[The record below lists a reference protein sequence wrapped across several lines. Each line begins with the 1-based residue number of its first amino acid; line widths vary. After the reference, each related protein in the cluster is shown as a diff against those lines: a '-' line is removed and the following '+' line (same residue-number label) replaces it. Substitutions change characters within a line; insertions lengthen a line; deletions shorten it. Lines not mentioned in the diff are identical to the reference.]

1 MGKLELYKD
10 LIKSLKENK
19 SFVLLAGPGAGK
31 TKNLIDVVSHLQANK
46 ELFFNKRQ
54 KVAVITYTNAA
65 KDEII
70 ERLGESQDHV
80 HCSTIHSFCWELIK
94 NFKTDIL
101 LYLQHHKKISESEDA
116 LLKREVDYKGT
127 EYFAKD
133 NVINLGHDDV
143 LQIASF
149 FLEKPKFKH
158 ILKEKYH
165 YIFIDEFQ
173 DTNPELLKA
182 LLSHLD
188 GENLVFGLF
197 GDDWQRIYKESFP
210 PLPQDLIEKL
220 RIIEAKSNYR
230 SMPLIVSLLGRL
242 RPEYKQTSIP
252 EEHFNRKPSLL
263 VYTGIAGDENVLKNA
278 LSRAKK
284 YLENQGWTFSGKDA
298 ASMLFLSRKNLAIQ
312 QGYIQL
318 ENIYPSYG
326 LKLRF
331 RDLQDPLIGFFISS
345 LEPALQAYE
354 QKQYWKSIKSL
365 GLKNLIPQNKKKAK
379 DVLELLLRKRNNMN
393 SQKVFSCLKEIK
405 DFSDVF
411 PSAREKIQSEYKS
424 EELRDVYIDLAEL
437 PYEVVMAYARGR
449 EEESRI
455 GTQHSS
461 KGRQFSKVLV
471 VCTQNFWRDYNFKEY
486 FSNPTK
492 YSAIRTPTENELPT
506 ILARNLFYVSC
517 SRAKEELAVLI
528 DSSYSDESI
537 NNLKSIFEQ
546 NCTYL

>member
-1 MGKLELYKD
+1 MEEIELYKD
-10 LIKSLKENK
+10 LVKSLKENK

-46 ELFFNKRQ
+46 ELFFNERQ

-80 HCSTIHSFCWELIK
+80 HCSTIHSFCWEVIK

-165 YIFIDEFQ
+165 YILIDEFQ

-210 PLPQDLIEKL
+210 PLPQDVIEKL
-220 RIIEAKSNYR
+220 RIIEAKNNYR
-230 SMPLIVSLLGRL
+230 STPRIVSLLGRL
-242 RPEYKQTSIP
+242 RPEYKQTSVS
-252 EEHFNRKPSLL
+252 EEHSNRKPSLL
-263 VYTGIAGDENVLKNA
+263 IYTGIAGNENTLKNA
-278 LSRAKK
+278 LLMAEKH
-284 YLENQGWTFSGKDA
+284 LEEQGWTFSGKDA

-379 DVLELLLRKRNNMN
+379 DVLELLLSKRNNMN

-411 PSAREKIQSEYKS
+411 PSAREKIHSEYKS
-424 EELRDVYIDLAEL
+424 EELRDVYIDLAKL
-437 PYEVVMAYARGR
+437 PYEVIMAYARGR

-471 VCTQNFWRDYNFKEY
+471 VCTQNLWRDYNFKEY

-492 YSAIRTPTENELPT
+492 YSAIRTPTENELST

-528 DSSYSDESI
+528 DRSYTDESI

-546 NCTYL
+546 NCTYV